1 MRADDPQ
8 DGNVGE
14 AAMSDPGAA
23 ASTVQSLTAACRL
36 PRLETRMLLEQALR
50 RPRAWLLAHDDEPLP
65 EAAVQLF
72 LAWVRRRETGEPM
85 AYLLGEREFMG
96 WMFEVTPD
104 VLIPRPD
111 TETLVETALDI
122 IRDLPRARVLDLGT
136 GSGAIAISLALAR
149 PDAAVHASDA
159 SSAALAVAR
168 RNGERLGADVRWRQ
182 GNWYAA
188 LADVEPGF
196 DLIVSNPP
204 YIAGEDPHLTQGD
217 LRFEPVTA
225 LTDGADGLQDL
236 RAIVQGAGAWLRP
249 GGWLWLE
256 HGWDQAPA
264 VRALLQTH
272 GFAGVS
278 SRCDLA
284 GIERISGGRL
294 QGLRDFGDNTQAA

>member
-1 MRADDPQ
+1 M
-8 DGNVGE
+8 
-14 AAMSDPGAA
+14 
-23 ASTVQSLTAACRL
+23 STVRSLTASCRL

-72 LAWVRRRETGEPM
+72 LGWVRRREAGEPM

-96 WMFEVTPD
+96 WVFEVTPD

-122 IRDLPRARVLDLGT
+122 IRDRSGVRVLDMGT
-136 GSGAIAISLALAR
+136 GSGAIAISLALAC
-149 PDAAVHASDA
+149 PGAVVHASDA
-159 SSAALAVAR
+159 SNAALAVAR
-168 RNGERLGADVRWRQ
+168 RNGERLGAAVQWRQ
-182 GNWYAA
+182 GDWYAA

-204 YIAGEDPHLTQGD
+204 YIACEDPHLVLGD
-217 LRFEPVTA
+217 LRFEPATA
-225 LTDGADGLQDL
+225 LTDGADGLRDL
-236 RAIVQGAGAWLRP
+236 CAIVQGAGAWLRP

-264 VRALLQTH
+264 VRALLQAH
-272 GFAGVS
+272 GFAEVS

-284 GIERISGGRL
+284 GTERISGGRL
-294 QGLRDFGDNTQAA
+294 

>member
-1 MRADDPQ
+1 MGVDAT
-8 DGNVGE
+8 
-14 AAMSDPGAA
+14 AMPERGAENGA
-23 ASTVQSLTAACRL
+23 VTVSTVRSLTAACRL

-72 LAWVRRRETGEPM
+72 LGWVRRREAGEPM

-111 TETLVETALDI
+111 TETLVATALDI
-122 IRDLPRARVLDLGT
+122 IRDRPAVRVLDLGT
-136 GSGAIAISLALAR
+136 GSGAIAISLALMC
-149 PDAAVHASDA
+149 PDAVVHASDA
-159 SSAALAVAR
+159 SRAALAVAR
-168 RNGERLGADVRWRQ
+168 RNGERLNAAVQWHQ
-182 GNWYAA
+182 GDWYAA

-204 YIAGEDPHLTQGD
+204 YIAREDPHLVQGD
-217 LRFEPVTA
+217 LRFEPAEA

-236 RAIVQGAGAWLRP
+236 REIVQGAGAWLKP

-256 HGWDQAPA
+256 HGWDQAQA
-264 VRALLQTH
+264 VRALLLAH
-272 GFAGVS
+272 GFADVS
-278 SRCDLA
+278 SQRDLA
-284 GIERISGGRL
+284 GIERISGGR
-294 QGLRDFGDNTQAA
+294 R